1 MNTITQAKRRLKA
14 RLDTHMAAL
23 LAAADV
29 EADDEVTTTPP
40 CGVFTRET
48 FGTQEYPCIEMVMQ
62 GSHKV
67 PDSTADEYQ
76 HRLAITVTLGGDD
89 EETITTQLERYLW
102 VLRKFGQDHIDRDMP
117 DPEDAV
123 DLIICG
129 DESYMPLVRGS
140 GTGVESPWLKGGW
153 IEFFVTTIE

>member
-1 MNTITQAKRRLKA
+1 
-14 RLDTHMAAL
+14 
-23 LAAADV
+23 
-29 EADDEVTTTPP
+29 
-40 CGVFTRET
+40 
-48 FGTQEYPCIEMVMQ
+48 MQ

-67 PDSTADEYQ
+67 PDSTVDEYQ

-129 DESYMPLVRGS
+129 DESYMPLVRGQ
-140 GTGVESPWLKGGW
+140 GTGTENPFLKGAYL
-153 IEFFVTTIE
+153 EFFVTTIE